1 MLTLVVPDIEL
12 YDEENEQFINIKGTT
27 LKLEHSL
34 VAIAK
39 WESKWKVPFLELE
52 NVDGEKLTDYI
63 KCMTITQNV
72 NPQIFEY
79 IDSGSRRKIVDYIED
94 EMTATTI
101 HGSSGQGKGKARK
114 ELVTAELIYYWMIS
128 KGIPMECQKW
138 HVNRL
143 LTLINVY
150 NIKESSGNK
159 MSKKDLAQRNRE
171 MNRQRRAQW
180 NTKG

>member
-1 MLTLVVPDIEL
+1 
-12 YDEENEQFINIKGTT
+12 
-27 LKLEHSL
+27 
-34 VAIAK
+34 
-39 WESKWKVPFLELE
+39 
-52 NVDGEKLTDYI
+52 
-63 KCMTITQNV
+63 MTITQNV